1 MTASSTPAQP
11 LVGVTAWLAAAL
23 GRRPRIG
30 PLHGGVATGRF
41 QHSEWSALLSRFVQD
56 GRVDYA
62 GMVRVR
68 RLVEVYLSRL
78 AEHDPETFIDADDQ
92 LAFYLN
98 AYNAIA
104 VHQVVLHYPVRSIQT
119 IPGAFVRPYP
129 IGRRNVALH
138 TLHGGLL
145 RAFGDP
151 RVHLAL
157 SPAALGG
164 AQIQPLA
171 FTGTGLQATLDAALR
186 RFLADPARGA
196 RYDAATETLW
206 LSPIIRWFAGD
217 LLEPT
222 AMPQLGNLVRGWSRS
237 SGLLRVLRPHMP
249 AELAAAL
256 PPRPIIQTLPFDW
269 RLNDRADH
277 AAVSHPV
284 RRSL

>member
-1 MTASSTPAQP
+1 MTSTPSTPAQP
-11 LVGVTAWLAAAL
+11 IVGLTAWLTAAL
-23 GRRPRIG
+23 AQRPRLG
-30 PLHGGVATGRF
+30 PLHGGVAAGRF
-41 QHSEWSALLSRFVQD
+41 QHSEWSALLSRFAQD

-104 VHQVVLHYPVRSIQT
+104 IHQVVLHYPVPSIQA

-164 AQIQPLA
+164 AAIQPQA
-171 FTGTGLQATLDAALR
+171 FSGTTLQAALDAALR
-186 RFLADPARGA
+186 RFLADPAHGA
-196 RYDAATETLW
+196 RYDAATRTLW
-206 LSPIIRWFAGD
+206 LSPIVRWFAGD
-217 LLEPT
+217 LIQPAT
-222 AMPQLGNLVRGWSRS
+222 MPQLGGLVRGWGRLPE
-237 SGLLRVLRPHMP
+237 LLQVLRPALP
-249 AELAAAL
+249 SELAAAL
-256 PPRPIIQTLPFDW
+256 PDHPSIQTLPFDW
-269 RLNDRADH
+269 RLNDRVDH
-277 AAVSHPV
+277 AAA
-284 RRSL
+284 RSPAR

>member
-1 MTASSTPAQP
+1 MISVSSTPAQP
-11 LVGVTAWLAAAL
+11 LVGITAWLAAAL
-23 GRRPRIG
+23 TQRPRIG
-30 PLHGGVATGRF
+30 PLHGGVGAGRF
-41 QHSEWSALLSRFVQD
+41 QHSEWNALLSRFVQD
-56 GRVDYA
+56 GRIDYG

-104 VHQVVLHYPVRSIQT
+104 VHQVVLHYPVPSIRV

-151 RVHLAL
+151 RVHIAL
-157 SPAALGG
+157 TPAALGG

-171 FTGTGLQATLDAALR
+171 FTGTDLQATLDGALR
-186 RFLADPARGA
+186 RFLADPDRGA
-196 RYDAATETLW
+196 RYDAVTETLW
-206 LSPIIRWFAGD
+206 LSPIVRWFAGD
-217 LLEPT
+217 LLEPA
-222 AMPQLGNLVRGWSRS
+222 AMPRLGGLVRGWRRLPE
-237 SGLLRVLRPHMP
+237 LLPVLRPYLP
-249 AELAAAL
+249 AALAAAL
-256 PPRPIIQTLPFDW
+256 PSRPTIQTLPFDW
-269 RLNDRADH
+269 WLNDHTDH
-277 AAVSHPV
+277 APAPDRA
-284 RRSL
+284 RR